1 MCLDPFSF
9 LTWPS
14 YADPVTKEMRL
25 FLVWDSEGI
34 SEKKDTIIEDLFE
47 ACDCDS
53 DDESREKNKSKKR
66 KKKRSLSGSDDDDDV
81 EIESSEEESNSD
93 DEAW

>member
-1 MCLDPFSF
+1 M
-9 LTWPS
+9 
-14 YADPVTKEMRL
+14 

-66 KKKRSLSGSDDDDDV
+66 KKKRSLRVQKRSQIVMMRLD
-81 EIESSEEESNSD
+81 NLC
-93 DEAW
+93 AWF

>member
-14 YADPVTKEMRL
+14 YADPVTKDMRL

-34 SEKKDTIIEDLFE
+34 SEKTDTIIEDLFE
-47 ACDCDS
+47 ACDGDS
-53 DDESREKNKSKKR
+53 DDDSRVKNKSKKR
-66 KKKRSLSGSDDDDDV
+66 TKKRSSSGSDDDA
-81 EIESSEEESNSD
+81 EMESSEEESNSD